1 MMNLFTKYYKKYRE
15 LITYVIVGAMTT
27 GVYFLTYALFHYMG
41 VHYEINTCFSWTAA
55 VLFAFITNKYFVF
68 RSLDPGNTLSEMLKF
83 FAARLT
89 TLGIDLAA
97 TFVLIAWMGTSEWI
111 AKILVQFIIMALNY
125 ILSKLFV
132 FSKKSGKKAENKKS
146 VVIGEGLE
154 LQKHC

>member
-1 MMNLFTKYYKKYRE
+1 
-15 LITYVIVGAMTT
+15 
-27 GVYFLTYALFHYMG
+27 
-41 VHYEINTCFSWTAA
+41 
-55 VLFAFITNKYFVF
+55 
-68 RSLDPGNTLSEMLKF
+68 
-83 FAARLT
+83 
-89 TLGIDLAA
+89 
-97 TFVLIAWMGTSEWI
+97 MGTSEWI